1 MRRRRVAERKCPKCG
16 RSLSSGNFQ
25 GKNSWCNDCHRYGS
39 PEAARKA
46 ARKRM
51 REVNERKRR
60 AAEKRKKWRLPSGAV
75 LNQKKRDWSE
85 CT

>member
-1 MRRRRVAERKCPKCG
+1 MRRRRVAERKCPKC
-16 RSLSSGNFQ
+16 RRKFPVEKFHGN
-25 GKNSWCNDCHRYGS
+25 NRCDDCHRYGS